1 MPRTRLKRPGQ
12 TVLFRYP
19 SLPSTNDEAIRLVRS
34 LRPPEGSVV
43 VAADQTAGKGQQSNT
58 WYSEPGTNIT
68 CSFIF
73 YPTRNNPEQAFLL
86 NMAIA
91 LAAADCIAWL
101 SDGKPVL
108 APSIK
113 WPNDILCSERK
124 VAGILLENIWQA
136 QRWDACVAGIGMNV
150 NQQAFGEV
158 SGAASLSS
166 LSGGL
171 FSLDTVLSRLQT
183 AVKARYRQ
191 WEQQPDIVLNDYNSM
206 LWRRGLESGFVF
218 DDGTIRRCLLESV
231 DRHGCACIRAAEGKT
246 ECHPHGKIRQMR

>member
-1 MPRTRLKRPGQ
+1 M
-12 TVLFRYP
+12 
-19 SLPSTNDEAIRLVRS
+19 RLVRS

-73 YPTRNNPEQAFLL
+73 YPKRNNPEQAFLL

-91 LAAADCIAWL
+91 LAAADCVGLLAGGL
-101 SDGKPVL
+101 SAL

-113 WPNDILCSERK
+113 WPNDILCSDQK
-124 VAGILLENIWQA
+124 VAGILIENLWQG

-150 NQQAFGEV
+150 NQRMFPGVE
-158 SGAASLSS
+158 GAASLFT
-166 LSGGL
+166 LSRKI
-171 FSLDTVLSRLQT
+171 FSLETALSQLQQ
-183 AVKARYRQ
+183 AVKTRYRQ
-191 WEQQPDIVLNDYNSM
+191 WEQQPDAVWNDYNAA
-206 LWRRGLESGFVF
+206 LWRRGVPGDFRL
-218 DDGTIRRCLLESV
+218 DDGTLLNATLESV
-231 DRHGCACIRAAEGKT
+231 DRRGCACLRDAEGKT